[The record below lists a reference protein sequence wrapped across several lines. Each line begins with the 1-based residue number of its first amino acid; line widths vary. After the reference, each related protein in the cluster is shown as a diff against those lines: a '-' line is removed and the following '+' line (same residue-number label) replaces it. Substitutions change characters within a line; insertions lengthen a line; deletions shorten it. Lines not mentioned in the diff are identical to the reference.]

1 MICFCFFAKKHIMIY
16 FDDKK
21 QNMRR
26 NHILRILHFGQS
38 SKFHC
43 METMWNVPNFHSNS
57 TVCHPS
63 TPERDDSNGFHSAE
77 FMRLKVSST
86 LIPVGLNDFQFHIN
100 YTLIPQLVS
109 CLCISNVELEISTV
123 WY

>member
-1 MICFCFFAKKHIMIY
+1 
-16 FDDKK
+16 
-21 QNMRR
+21 
-26 NHILRILHFGQS
+26 
-38 SKFHC
+38 
-43 METMWNVPNFHSNS
+43 METMWNLLKFHSNS

-63 TPERDDSNGFHSAE
+63 TPERDGSNG
-77 FMRLKVSST
+77 L
-86 LIPVGLNDFQFHIN
+86 LNDFQFCIN